1 MGESMK
7 LPIGGRVA
15 IDRRRLL
22 DLIDQMRVTV
32 PTELREAQEV
42 LQQKDEVLAGAREES
57 QLLLARAQQE
67 VEERLSETEIVKAAQ
82 ARSEELL
89 HQAEE
94 QAEVMLRDTEDRI
107 RSRLGQAETVAAQQ
121 MDEADRYALEML
133 KKLESQLSAFLGS
146 VRAGVDSM
154 ENRTQP
160 RS

>member
-1 MGESMK
+1 MK

-32 PTELREAQEV
+32 PAELREAQEV
-42 LQQKDEVLAGAREES
+42 LQQKDEVLTRAREES
-57 QLLLARAQQE
+57 QLLLARSQQE
-67 VEERLSETEIVKAAQ
+67 IEERLSETEIIKTAQ
-82 ARSEELL
+82 ARAEEVLR
-89 HQAEE
+89 QAED
-94 QAEVMLRDTEDRI
+94 QAEIMLKDTEERV

-133 KKLESQLSAFLGS
+133 RKLESQLSAFLGS

-154 ENRTQP
+154 ESKTQP